1 MMSSTEAGSVVI
13 LLGIAYALGYIR
25 GRIVEA
31 RNELVIDE
39 IGAETEGGN

>member
-1 MMSSTEAGSVVI
+1 MMSTGETASVVV

-31 RNELVIDE
+31 QSELVIDE
-39 IGAETEGGN
+39 VGEGN

>member
-1 MMSSTEAGSVVI
+1 MMSTGETVGVVV

-31 RNELVIDE
+31 RNNPVIDE
-39 IGAETEGGN
+39 VGEGN